1 MFICHLYVFSDEQTV
16 QIFCPFLNLLVVY
29 LLLSFESSLFW
40 IQNHYQIHDLQI
52 FCLVRGL
59 SFHSL
64 NAVSCRAK
72 DLNFYE
78 VQFNIFSFMDHAL
91 GTISETPCQI
101 QSYTDF
107 PLGILYCFI
116 LYFSL

>member
-1 MFICHLYVFSDEQTV
+1 MFTCHLYVFSDEQTV

-29 LLLSFESSLFW
+29 LLLSFESSLLW

-52 FCLVRGL
+52 FCLVCGL

-64 NAVSCRAK
+64 NAISCRAK

-78 VQFNIFSFMDHAL
+78 VQFNIFSFMDHAF

-107 PLGILYCFI
+107 PRGIL
-116 LYFSL
+116 